1 MKKLD
6 GDAFDRARAVIGP
19 LHQRASAGQR
29 GLFYFDESGFR
40 PNQPIKYG
48 WSLIGQV
55 RSVKPRA
62 HRQRVNVPGV
72 LRQDGKPVSCT
83 QQRPT
88 VRNDVIGCNGFA
100 QTEVF
105 A

>member
-1 MKKLD
+1 MRLSGIWIARKCAIKGADTALKKLD

-72 LRQDGKPVSCT
+72 LRQDGKPV
-83 QQRPT
+83 
-88 VRNDVIGCNGFA
+88 
-100 QTEVF
+100 
-105 A
+105 